1 MKGVITLLIFC
12 GFQMMEAR
20 PSLQGQASLW
30 GIYNDQNLEQ
40 LGIRYIPEMM
50 WSHNPG
56 GISLDI
62 DLALQGF
69 RSWNLTTWEYD
80 SEEKRLQYYRAWIR
94 LATDRFECR
103 LGLQKINFGSAQL
116 FRTLMWFDEMDPR
129 DPLQLT
135 RGVYG
140 LLSRIYFLNSTN
152 FWFWIL
158 YGNNHLKGWE
168 MIPTREKSPE
178 FGGRV
183 QIPAGSGEVALTLHR
198 RIQSF
203 TETVENRLAFDGRWD
218 IEIGIWFEVMLLQ
231 QDNPLTPAYQT
242 MGTVGADYTWEIGN
256 GLYSQMEHFTV
267 HLSDQWPGAGITRK
281 FTALSLA
288 YPFSLFDQFSAILF
302 YDWHEDSWYRFL
314 RWQRSYDNWQIHLI
328 GFWNPEQFQLIQFRT
343 DQSLFMGKGVQLLV
357 VFNH

>member
-1 MKGVITLLIFC
+1 MKGIITLLIFC
-12 GFQMMEAR
+12 GFQMLEAQ

-30 GIYNDQNLEQ
+30 GIYNDDQQQ

-50 WSHNPG
+50 WSRNLRG
-56 GISLDI
+56 VSLDI

-69 RSWNLTTWEYD
+69 RSWNLTSWEYD
-80 SEEKRLQYYRAWIR
+80 SEEKRLQYYRAWVR
-94 LATDRFECR
+94 VATDRFECR

-116 FRTLMWFDEMDPR
+116 FRPLMWFDEMDPR

-152 FWFWIL
+152 LWFWIL
-158 YGNNHLKGWE
+158 YGNNRLKGWE

-183 QIPAGSGEVALTLHR
+183 QIPAGPGEVALTLHR
-198 RIQSF
+198 RIQSL
-203 TETVENRLAFDGRWD
+203 TETIENRLALDGRWD

-242 MGTVGADYTWEIGN
+242 MGTAGADYTWGIGN
-256 GLYSQMEHFTV
+256 GLYTQTEHFTV

-314 RWQRSYDNWQIHLI
+314 RWQRTYDNWQIHLI
-328 GFWNPEQFQLIQFRT
+328 GFWNPDLFQLIQFRT